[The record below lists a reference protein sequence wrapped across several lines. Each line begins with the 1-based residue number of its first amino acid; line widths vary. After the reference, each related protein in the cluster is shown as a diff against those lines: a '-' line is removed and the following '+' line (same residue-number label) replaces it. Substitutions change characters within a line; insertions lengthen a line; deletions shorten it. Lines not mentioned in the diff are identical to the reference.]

1 MFLSVGF
8 YITVQTALINYCCE
22 NASLCFIERNCIAKN
37 VPAFCYPI
45 ITALII
51 PAVWFCRWLARG
63 AVISL
68 RGSPLYWLAVVE
80 FMFKGRRSVI
90 NIATSPVGMRRNVGM
105 KLPFVVWRGLFASRA
120 AATPG
125 IPGTWWCR
133 TPWRWFWSH
142 RSPSAPGSF
151 PCCGGR
157 ENKGKLVMF

>member
-68 RGSPLYWLAVVE
+68 RGSPLLTGRGGIYVQGQEIRHQHRDFTSRYEEKCGHEITFCRLARALR
-80 FMFKGRRSVI
+80 FQGRCNTRYTGNVMMSYTMAMI
-90 NIATSPVGMRRNVGM
+90 LIAPIAVCTR
-105 KLPFVVWRGLFASRA
+105 KLSMLRG
-120 AATPG
+120 
-125 IPGTWWCR
+125 
-133 TPWRWFWSH
+133 
-142 RSPSAPGSF
+142 
-151 PCCGGR
+151 
-157 ENKGKLVMF
+157 KGK